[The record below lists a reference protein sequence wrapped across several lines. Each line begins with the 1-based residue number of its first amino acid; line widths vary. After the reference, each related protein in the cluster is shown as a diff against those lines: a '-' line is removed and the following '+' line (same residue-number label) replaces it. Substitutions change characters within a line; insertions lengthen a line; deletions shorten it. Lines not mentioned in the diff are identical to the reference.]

1 MLGAV
6 AAHVLLIAT
15 ARRPRRA
22 WRTVGLHTMLIGMAG
37 VAVRPLAAGRLP
49 LGDPHSGGG
58 RALRATFEQA
68 TAGWTTAALGV
79 AAAGVLIVAATP
91 LPARHTRRHRWRSR
105 VQGAPAR
112 LVPAARARLA
122 AAPPPARAVVAATAL
137 AGVVLA
143 ARSAERIAT
152 AAVAVA
158 LGAALWAFA
167 RAVAR
172 SLPQGS
178 PGGGERRCDRRC
190 DRRCGWGWSTDRVA
204 RRAGRA
210 GPVDGCA
217 TGVGQ
222 LAAALSCLGAMLW
235 WDVAGAPA
243 PRAAGPQRCNGHVEL
258 CDRPLDEV
266 TFAGSHNAMA
276 SVDAGF
282 LFAQQRLTIGEQ
294 LDRGVRALL
303 VDTKYGLRT
312 TTSGVVWTEFRRA
325 ELTRLERELGADV
338 VASMQ
343 RLRPSLVRTSEQAEV
358 FLCHG
363 YCELGAT
370 PASEGFGQLR
380 EFLERNP
387 DEVVLLY
394 VQDST
399 EPGDTVRALDD
410 AGLARY
416 AYAHPDGAPWPTLGS
431 MISAGTRLVVLA
443 EQHGGTEGTPAWFQ
457 RAFALTQDTPYD
469 AARPE
474 QLSCA
479 ANRGPAD
486 APLFLLNHWLAA
498 GRRWR
503 TRPGC

>member
-1 MLGAV
+1 
-6 AAHVLLIAT
+6 
-15 ARRPRRA
+15 
-22 WRTVGLHTMLIGMAG
+22 
-37 VAVRPLAAGRLP
+37 
-49 LGDPHSGGG
+49 
-58 RALRATFEQA
+58 
-68 TAGWTTAALGV
+68 
-79 AAAGVLIVAATP
+79 
-91 LPARHTRRHRWRSR
+91 
-105 VQGAPAR
+105 
-112 LVPAARARLA
+112 
-122 AAPPPARAVVAATAL
+122 
-137 AGVVLA
+137 
-143 ARSAERIAT
+143 
-152 AAVAVA
+152 
-158 LGAALWAFA
+158 
-167 RAVAR
+167 
-172 SLPQGS
+172 
-178 PGGGERRCDRRC
+178 
-190 DRRCGWGWSTDRVA
+190 
-204 RRAGRA
+204 
-210 GPVDGCA
+210 
-217 TGVGQ
+217 
-222 LAAALSCLGAMLW
+222 
-235 WDVAGAPA
+235 
-243 PRAAGPQRCNGHVEL
+243 
-258 CDRPLDEV
+258 
-266 TFAGSHNAMA
+266 MA

-380 EFLERNP
+380 EFLEHNP

-431 MISAGTRLVVLA
+431 MIANGTRLVVLA

-498 GRRWR
+498 GPAVEDQARLLNDAAFLDAHVQRCR
-503 TRPGC
+503 VERGRPVNVIAVNFVDIGDVVGATARANGLAEPPAR